1 MKKGYLMRRRV
12 SLVSLVLIVGL
23 VSGALP
29 AAAQAEAPATWGQLK
44 QLYGGKENPVLRG
57 AGVSPAA
64 AEAAHRSALAHA
76 RAPFSGPVVVR
87 TLARSAEGVIL
98 AVHTRTA
105 AGAEAAHLIAGDG
118 RYLRGVEW
126 DPADGQLRDAVTG
139 VALGRLDPGQ
149 TPDPYG
155 VNDILR
161 DLARRAASVAC
172 NGLATAVLEK
182 CLAVTLVTAPLPG
195 AFGCVAAGAAV
206 LLACEAMMNMHYI
219 LEDPEMG
226 EPGLEYAPG
235 GSPGDTSGG

>member
-1 MKKGYLMRRRV
+1 MKKGYLMHRRI

-29 AAAQAEAPATWGQLK
+29 AAAQEEAPATWGQIK
-44 QLYGGKENPVLRG
+44 QLYGVQENPVLRG
-57 AGVSPAA
+57 AGVSPGA

-76 RAPFSGPVVVR
+76 RAPFSGPVVVK
-87 TLARSAEGVIL
+87 TLARSPEGVIL
-98 AVHTRTA
+98 AVYTRTA
-105 AGAEAAHLIAGDG
+105 AGVEAAHLIAGDG

-126 DPADGQLRDAVTG
+126 DPAEGLLRDAVTG
-139 VALGRLDPGQ
+139 VTLGRLDPGQ
-149 TPDPYG
+149 IPDPYG

-161 DLARRAASVAC
+161 DLARRAGSMAC
-172 NGLATAVLEK
+172 NAVATVVMEK
-182 CLAVTLVTAPLPG
+182 CLAATLITIPLPG

-219 LEDPEMG
+219 LEDQEMG